1 MNRRLFRN
9 GVVALAAA
17 LSMVPA
23 VAVAD
28 SGPYRHPGR
37 HTHAVHHGTG
47 VPGPTGRHVHR
58 HVRYAQG
65 EVVTPPGV
73 PLHVRSGPGVTYRVI
88 GALRSGSLHGLRCT
102 TTGSSVHGNPYWYR
116 LAHRRGYVSAH
127 YVHAFQTVPWC

>member
-9 GVVALAAA
+9 GVVALVAA
-17 LSMVPA
+17 LAMVPA

-37 HTHAVHHGTG
+37 HTDAG
-47 VPGPTGRHVHR
+47 R

-73 PLHVRSGPGVTYRVI
+73 PLNVRSGPGVTYRVI
-88 GALRSGSLHGLRCT
+88 DQLRSGSVHGLRCT
-102 TTGSSVHGNPYWYR
+102 TTGSRVHGNPYWYK
-116 LAHRRGYVSAH
+116 LAHRPGYVSAH
-127 YVHAFQTVPWC
+127 YVHAFGAVPWC